1 VTAPGSPWT
10 DPFWTGIAAGELRL
24 PHCAAC
30 DAWVWYPQSG
40 VPHVCGRPLSWTAVP
55 PTGTVYA
62 TTTVRRPFLPG
73 ATRDDVP
80 VTTILVELDHA
91 PGVRL
96 VARVEHGAEASVGTH
111 VAGRF
116 VSVGER
122 MDLRFEPC

>member
-1 VTAPGSPWT
+1 MDRSVLDGDRSRRAATPPLRRVRRLGLVSPVRRAPC
-10 DPFWTGIAAGELRL
+10 LR
-24 PHCAAC
+24 
-30 DAWVWYPQSG
+30 
-40 VPHVCGRPLSWTAVP
+40 RPLSWTAVP

-96 VARVEHGAEASVGTH
+96 VARVEHGAEAPVGTH

-122 MDLRFEPC
+122 MDLRFEPR